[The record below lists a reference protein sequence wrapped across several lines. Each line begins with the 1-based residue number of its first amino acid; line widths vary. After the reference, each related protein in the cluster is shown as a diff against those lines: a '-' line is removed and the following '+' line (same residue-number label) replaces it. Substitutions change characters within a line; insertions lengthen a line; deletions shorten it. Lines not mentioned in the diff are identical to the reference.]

1 MPDSSHGSA
10 HPESGTGGA
19 RHRGLNRDLSP
30 AARADTAVRRRSWIE
45 RAGSCAP
52 RTPMW
57 TSRESWL
64 TALRRWAA
72 DEVVFAAERQ
82 RVGVAI
88 TAPTLCAVAEVMA
101 EHADHATGRHV
112 AVTRA
117 TIAERVGCDVRTVT
131 AAWRLLRNTGWAV
144 EAQRGHGSPGT
155 PAVGRRPSVY
165 HLTPRRTPAPRRSA
179 VQHFHLPPS
188 GGVKSLSPVG
198 SNSPSTHA
206 CRQKFT
212 PTHKRRRLRA
222 EPRPLALQRLAAEL
236 VASSHGLGRVHVG
249 TICDALTAAGVDP
262 GEWTARA
269 LIQALNTDMV
279 RRGWNWPD
287 QINNPAGFVL
297 SRLRLL
303 GVRPGPHADGGCAAV
318 PEQAP
323 RRLGGTGTDA
333 PPRHTTASPV
343 VLTVEQRERIA
354 AAKASIRADIA
365 AARRRSAATGRAG
378 ARSSHASST
387 RIGSTHGAPPSVGPE
402 PSS

>member
-1 MPDSSHGSA
+1 
-10 HPESGTGGA
+10 
-19 RHRGLNRDLSP
+19 
-30 AARADTAVRRRSWIE
+30 
-45 RAGSCAP
+45 
-52 RTPMW
+52 MW

-64 TALRRWAA
+64 TALGSWAA
-72 DEVVFAAERQ
+72 DEAVFAAERQ

-112 AVTRA
+112 AIARA

-131 AAWRLLRNTGWAV
+131 AAWRLLRTTGWAV

-165 HLTPRRTPAPRRSA
+165 HLTPRRAPAPARSA

-188 GGVKSLSPVG
+188 GGFKSLTPVG
-198 SNSPSTHA
+198 NNSLSTHP

-212 PTHKRRRLRA
+212 PNHKRRRSRA

-236 VASSHGLGRVHVG
+236 VANSHGLGRVHIG
-249 TICDALTAAGVDP
+249 AICDALTAAEVNP
-262 GEWTARA
+262 QEWTARA

-287 QINNPAGFVL
+287 QINNPAGFLL

-303 GVRPGPHADGGCAAV
+303 GVRPRPHTSGGYA
-318 PEQAP
+318 
-323 RRLGGTGTDA
+323 
-333 PPRHTTASPV
+333 TASPEQTPRQSGGTV
-343 VLTVEQRERIA
+343 TNTPPKHTTTSPPVLTTEQRERIA

-365 AARRRSAATGRAG
+365 ATCRRAATGRAG
-378 ARSSHASST
+378 VRSSRASST
-387 RIGSTHGAPPSVGPE
+387 KIGSVHGAPPSVGPE

>member
-1 MPDSSHGSA
+1 
-10 HPESGTGGA
+10 
-19 RHRGLNRDLSP
+19 
-30 AARADTAVRRRSWIE
+30 
-45 RAGSCAP
+45 
-52 RTPMW
+52 MW
-57 TSRESWL
+57 TSRGSWL
-64 TALRRWAA
+64 TALGSWAA
-72 DEVVFAAERQ
+72 DEAVFAAERQ
-82 RVGVAI
+82 RIGVAI

-112 AVTRA
+112 AITRA

-165 HLTPRRTPAPRRSA
+165 HLTPRRAPAPARSA

-188 GGVKSLSPVG
+188 GGVRSLSPVG

-236 VASSHGLGRVHVG
+236 VANSHGLGRVHVG
-249 TICDALTAAGVDP
+249 AICDALRAAGVDP
-262 GEWTARA
+262 GEWTSRA

-287 QINNPAGFVL
+287 QINNPAGFLL
-297 SRLRLL
+297 SRVRLL
-303 GVRPGPHADGGCAAV
+303 SVRPGPHTSGGCAAG

-323 RRLGGTGTDA
+323 RRSGGTVTNT
-333 PPRHTTASPV
+333 PPRHTTASPA
-343 VLTVEQRERIA
+343 VLTTEQRERIA
-354 AAKASIRADIA
+354 AAKDSIRADIA
-365 AARRRSAATGRAG
+365 AARRRAATGRTG

-387 RIGSTHGAPPSVGPE
+387 KSGSTHGAPPSVGPE

>member
-1 MPDSSHGSA
+1 
-10 HPESGTGGA
+10 
-19 RHRGLNRDLSP
+19 
-30 AARADTAVRRRSWIE
+30 
-45 RAGSCAP
+45 
-52 RTPMW
+52 MW

-72 DEVVFAAERQ
+72 DEVVFVDERR

-101 EHADHATGRHV
+101 DHADHATGRHV
-112 AVTRA
+112 AITRA

-165 HLTPRRTPAPRRSA
+165 HLTPRRTPAPARSA

-188 GGVKSLSPVG
+188 GGLSSLSPVG

-206 CRQKFT
+206 CRQKST

-236 VASSHGLGRVHVG
+236 VANSHGLGRVHIG
-249 TICDALTAAGVDP
+249 AICDALTAAGVDP
-262 GEWTARA
+262 GEWTSRA
-269 LIQALNTDMV
+269 LIQALNIDMV
-279 RRGWNWPD
+279 RRGWTWPD

-303 GVRPGPHADGGCAAV
+303 SVRPHTSAGCAAG
-318 PEQAP
+318 PEQTA
-323 RRLGGTGTDA
+323 RRLDSTVTNTS
-333 PPRHTTASPV
+333 PKHTTASPA
-343 VLTVEQRERIA
+343 VLTAEQRERIA
-354 AAKASIRADIA
+354 VAKASIRADIA
-365 AARRRSAATGRAG
+365 AARGRAATGRSG
-378 ARSSHASST
+378 ARLSHARST
-387 RIGSTHGAPPSVGPE
+387 KIGSTHSAPPSVGPE

>member
-1 MPDSSHGSA
+1 
-10 HPESGTGGA
+10 
-19 RHRGLNRDLSP
+19 
-30 AARADTAVRRRSWIE
+30 
-45 RAGSCAP
+45 
-52 RTPMW
+52 MW

-64 TALRRWAA
+64 TALRCWAA
-72 DEVVFAAERQ
+72 DEAVFAAERQ

-101 EHADHATGRHV
+101 AHADHGTGRHV
-112 AVTRA
+112 AITRA

-165 HLTPRRTPAPRRSA
+165 HLTPRRASSPARSA

-198 SNSPSTHA
+198 SNSPSTHT

-236 VASSHGLGRVHVG
+236 VANSHGLGRVHVG
-249 TICDALTAAGVDP
+249 AICDALAAAGVDP

-287 QINNPAGFVL
+287 QINNPAGFLL
-297 SRLRLL
+297 SRVRLL
-303 GVRPGPHADGGCAAV
+303 GVRPGPHTSDGSAV
-318 PEQAP
+318 ASPEQPP
-323 RRLGGTGTDA
+323 RRLGSTVTDT
-333 PPRHTTASPV
+333 PPRHTTSSLV
-343 VLTVEQRERIA
+343 VFTAEQRERIA

-365 AARRRSAATGRAG
+365 AARRRAATGRTG
-378 ARSSHASST
+378 ARSSHARST
-387 RIGSTHGAPPSVGPE
+387 KIGSTHSAPPSVGPE